1 MTQQPAEPFGI
12 PPETLG
18 WRLKR
23 ALDWGGVSAKEMATE
38 LDVSEGTISR
48 WSNDVG
54 APPRSIYL
62 RAWAHKCRVPFEWL
76 SDPDLLN
83 RSTITR
89 IRGDQLVLNEISA
102 QAKHLDD
109 DAVAELRR
117 SLGHGTRQT
126 NRRVRSADQQITH
139 SAARS

>member
-23 ALDWGGVSAKEMATE
+23 ALDWGGISSKEMATE

-62 RAWAHKCRVPFEWL
+62 RAWANKCRVPYEWL
-76 SDPDLLN
+76 AEELPRVDSNHQPADWLPEPAPNGRPGTAELAAMGKP
-83 RSTITR
+83 I
-89 IRGDQLVLNEISA
+89 DQLRQHI
-102 QAKHLDD
+102 
-109 DAVAELRR
+109 R
-117 SLGHGTRQT
+117 HGARQT
-126 NRRVRSADQQITH
+126 
-139 SAARS
+139 AAQEWATG